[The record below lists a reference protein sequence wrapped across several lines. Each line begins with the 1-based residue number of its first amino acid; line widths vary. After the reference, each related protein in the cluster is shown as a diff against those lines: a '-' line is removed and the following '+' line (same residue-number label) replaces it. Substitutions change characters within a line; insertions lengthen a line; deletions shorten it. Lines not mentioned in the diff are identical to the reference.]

1 MTILQVAVL
10 TPNLTRR
17 AQCTNWLL
25 FYREEL
31 FGFTVEELKERRR
44 LKQETEDQER
54 EARIEKGEE
63 IKEEWKPPV
72 REGF

>member
-1 MTILQVAVL
+1 M

-31 FGFTVEELKERRR
+31 YGYTVEELRERRR
-44 LKQETEDQER
+44 LKQEQQEKER
-54 EARIEKGEE
+54 LARIERGEG
-63 IKEEWKPPV
+63 EEWKPPV
-72 REGF
+72 KEVY

>member
-1 MTILQVAVL
+1 M

-31 FGFTVEELKERRR
+31 FGYTIEELREKRRVRQEKAEQER
-44 LKQETEDQER
+44 LKREQEGLEDEFR
-54 EARIEKGEE
+54 
-63 IKEEWKPPV
+63 PPV
-72 REGF
+72 KEVF

>member
-1 MTILQVAVL
+1 VL

-31 FGFTVEELKERRR
+31 FGYTVEELKDRRR
-44 LKQETEDQER
+44 LKLEKQEQER
-54 EARIEKGEE
+54 LQRIKEGGEE
-63 IKEEWKPPV
+63 IEEWKPPV
-72 REGF
+72 KEVF

>member
-1 MTILQVAVL
+1 VAEL

-31 FGFTVEELKERRR
+31 FGYSVEELRERRR
-44 LKQETEDQER
+44 LKLEKAEQER
-54 EARIEKGEE
+54 LQKIKEEGEAN
-63 IKEEWKPPV
+63 EEWKPPV
-72 REGF
+72 KEVF